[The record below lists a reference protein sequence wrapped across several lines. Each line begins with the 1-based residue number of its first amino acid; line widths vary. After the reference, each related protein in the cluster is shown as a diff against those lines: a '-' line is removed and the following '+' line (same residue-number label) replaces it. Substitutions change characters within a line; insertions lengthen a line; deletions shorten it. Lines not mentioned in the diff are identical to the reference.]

1 MKKTILVLILSLF
14 INIYSMEQEQES
26 INIKDLP
33 SEIKYIFLEHII
45 KDLIN
50 NWNDIFNFDRH
61 SLKETLD
68 RFCLINRDFL
78 LEVEVLKNLVKRV
91 KEKRF
96 AYLINVI
103 KQAHDSFSKEELNK
117 KLFDI
122 LDCEYSDDQ
131 DQITSEL
138 REAVKLIFAGADIN
152 TSGGGGT
159 TLSWAAFIGHLETV
173 KLLIDNNADVNI
185 KSVDGKTPLMEASWN
200 GHIAIVKL
208 LLDKGADINTT
219 DNIGITA
226 LFEAIDYGH
235 KEQYPQIVK
244 LLIDKGANLNT
255 KDKYGEKVLRW
266 ATVNGHTEIV
276 ELIKSYENT
285 QNK

>member
-1 MKKTILVLILSLF
+1 
-14 INIYSMEQEQES
+14 MEQEQES